1 MEKTS
6 ENERRQGQDD
16 YLYYM
21 HVSRDYLEKQ
31 KLPVIDVRGKKYLSF
46 VRADGDTKIIKMDTL
61 QDLWGIYLFDPGKD
75 PLYADII
82 EIEADYKKYF
92 ND

>member
-1 MEKTS
+1 
-6 ENERRQGQDD
+6 
-16 YLYYM
+16 
-21 HVSRDYLEKQ
+21 
-31 KLPVIDVRGKKYLSF
+31 
-46 VRADGDTKIIKMDTL
+46 MDTL
-61 QDLWGIYLFDPGKD
+61 QDLWGIRLFDPGKD